1 MLPTNRAIDYG
12 YLDPIT
18 FNHIT
23 SIIRSTLVY
32 NDLIWWQPSEPSILA
47 ACEDP
52 ETLLH
57 YKEASTGRLFPLQ
70 QTNQMWLEYMLLS
83 SIKAGKG
90 INGLYC
96 ITESHRDEINGHTRH
111 KDRII
116 NKRFNMFEFE
126 LRGGFDKFLEVFT
139 KVLTDL
145 GVKETHIKPIS
156 YQYACEML
164 GKDPDTYI
172 LNDDDEVWLNS
183 KVAPCVLLTYFP
195 ERTNP
200 FWNMRTNPLTGNAYK
215 CDLIIGGMEC
225 AGGAERSTDVAMQE
239 KRFNSLPN
247 YKEKLYSEFG
257 KDRVLAELDYY
268 FSLLTP
274 DAIRSGCGIG
284 LSRLAVGL
292 ERYKQQTK

>member
-1 MLPTNRAIDYG
+1 MLPTNKAADYG
-12 YLDPIT
+12 YIDPVT
-18 FNHIT
+18 FNRIA
-23 SIIRSTLVY
+23 SIIRSTLEV

-57 YKEASTGRLFPLQ
+57 YKEQSTARLFPLQ
-70 QTNQMWLEYMLLS
+70 QTNQMWLEYALLS
-83 SIKAGKG
+83 SIKDGG
-90 INGLYC
+90 SVNGLYC
-96 ITESHRDEINGHTRH
+96 ITESYRDEITQDKRH

-126 LRGGFDKFLEVFT
+126 LRGDFDEYLNLFVKIL
-139 KVLTDL
+139 LNL
-145 GVKETHIKPIS
+145 GIKEDHIKEVE
-156 YQYACEML
+156 YQDACKIF
-164 GKDPDTYI
+164 GKNPGTYI
-172 LNDDDEVWLNS
+172 LTDEDEVRLNE
-183 KVAPCVLLTYFP
+183 KIAPCILLTQFP

-200 FWNMRTNPLTGNAYK
+200 FWNMRTDILGTALK

-225 AGGAERSTDVAMQE
+225 AGGAERSTDVASQE
-239 KRFNSLPN
+239 RRFNSLPN

-257 KDRVLAELDYY
+257 KDRVLKELDYY

-274 DAIRSGCGIG
+274 YSVRSGCGIG

-292 ERYKQQTK
+292 ERYKQQTR